1 MKNVFQ
7 TVQSVRALLASGM
20 PNSASDKTAA
30 DYARL
35 CSDVEQ
41 RLEMAAAMLEKGSD
55 YQALQVAEQDPPLL
69 DLAGALSFGEER
81 AWQEFC
87 EAHHLPVAQRL
98 NARTVQA
105 LDALYARGIT
115 ANHPLYKDFRAAVL
129 SRDDTKALQT
139 VRTIL
144 KLNPADENARKELQ
158 RLDNKRMQEALEQL
172 REALTTDDE
181 ERIACLTEG
190 LAASAP
196 EEKLKR
202 VDAYVAGESI
212 RRSFRRRQ
220 AEHQLPELMTQ
231 MLAQQTEGNWQEVG
245 LGLETIK
252 MLIDEHGIEV
262 SDESCKQQLD
272 DLRQF
277 FERDNA
283 VDQKRQDFEK
293 ALRNFVA
300 DVEEV
305 ETCLRIGTSPAYNE
319 IAAKDESFVRQWKE
333 LEAHQMP
340 VPVQTLQRLQAVGQ
354 ALRTRL
360 KGLQRAR
367 RMRRVAIAAVIVG
380 ALLCTTALGLH
391 GWKAYSISQEL
402 LNYQNRQVC
411 SPAEELIRKLRHENE
426 LLLHWPYLQAKI
438 EEVDAWTR
446 QVRATEKQATDAA
459 QMLASSFAGESSKL
473 PPGQLVRQLED
484 AEALVRSLARD
495 LAEGPRNQLL
505 ALRTRVE
512 FHLARVGKQLATEA
526 GASLADIEQTSARE
540 LSFEKLATHMAETVN
555 QIESKLAPLEAALK
569 PEAEA
574 LRLPAPLESKILELR
589 QRLDSFEDELKK
601 FDKVRTET
609 AAADSLATYK
619 TALAGWREVRFA
631 EAAPAAKA
639 LAALPTEAAFL
650 AALLM
655 DGDESA
661 LKAVLDDL
669 SGPYMQPA
677 APLDEDLKTLLT
689 LRDDVYLN
697 NIWENKIVDY
707 SRGSAESTLW
717 STGMLTRA
725 NIGENVRWSGRYY
738 DVSQGSTS
746 VIFTKRDLLRVPAS
760 GGYIGIGVAE
770 SKLSPTSEFI
780 NSLQLNRMTDED
792 GKRFM
797 HSLLE
802 MFEKVM
808 KDKGGS
814 LIAKAYVVQRLENML
829 HRREF
834 AWGLHFCPSLKADLR
849 ELQQILG
856 ETSLRSED
864 WLVAAMRARLTTPL
878 TAFFKRCEARSY
890 LKEASARR
898 GLLRSA
904 ALAGLRFGGY
914 VEVDLSL
921 VLNNPARA
929 SNELWV
935 LAGNGGKPKLV
946 ENSMVGKAAAEA
958 AKLVAKDALPLSPV
972 FFMSLDR
979 SQLLKQYE
987 ADLVP
992 AKSALKPLSGEA
1004 RFLNP

>member
-1 MKNVFQ
+1 
-7 TVQSVRALLASGM
+7 M
-20 PNSASDKTAA
+20 PNSVADKTAA

-69 DLAGALSFGEER
+69 DLAGALSFGEEK

-87 EAHHLPVAQRL
+87 EAHQLPVAPRL

-129 SRDDTKALQT
+129 SRDDAKALQT

-172 REALTTDDE
+172 REALKTDDE
-181 ERIACLTEG
+181 ERIASLTEG

-212 RRSFRRRQ
+212 RRSLRRRQ
-220 AEHQLPELMTQ
+220 AERQLPELMAE
-231 MLAQQTEGNWQEVG
+231 MLAQQTEGNWREVG

-252 MLIDEHGIEV
+252 TLIDAHGIDV
-262 SDESCKQQLD
+262 SGESCKQQLD
-272 DLRQF
+272 DIRQF
-277 FERDNA
+277 FERENV
-283 VDQKRQDFEK
+283 VDQKQQAFEK
-293 ALRNFVA
+293 SLRNFVA

-305 ETCLRIGTSPAYNE
+305 EACLLRGASPAYDE
-319 IAAKDESFVRQWKE
+319 IVAKDESFIRQWKE

-340 VPVQTLQRLQAVGQ
+340 VPDQTLQRLQAAGQ

-360 KGLQRAR
+360 KGLERAR
-367 RMRRVAIAAVIVG
+367 RMRHVAVAAVIVG
-380 ALLCTTALGLH
+380 ALLCTAALGLH

-402 LNYQNRQVC
+402 ANYQNRQVC
-411 SPAEELIRKLRHENE
+411 TPAEELIRKLRSKNE
-426 LLLHWPYLQAKI
+426 LLLHWPYLQARI

-446 QVRATEKQATDAA
+446 QVHATEKQATDAV
-459 QMLASSFAGESSKL
+459 QLLESSFAGESSKL

-484 AEALVRSLARD
+484 AEALVRSLAKD

-512 FHLARVGKQLATEA
+512 LHLARVGKQLATQA
-526 GASLADIEQTSARE
+526 SDSLAEIEQSSAKE
-540 LSFEKLATHMAETVN
+540 LSFEKIAAHMAETVSH
-555 QIESKLAPLEAALK
+555 IGSKLAPLEAALK

-574 LRLPAPLESKILELR
+574 LRLPAPLESKILGLR
-589 QRLDSFEDELKK
+589 QRLNSFEDELKK
-601 FDKVRTET
+601 FDKVRAET
-609 AAADSLATYK
+609 AAAASLATYK
-619 TALAGWREVRFA
+619 TALAGWRDIRFA

-639 LAALPTEAAFL
+639 LAALSTEAAFQ

-669 SGPYMQPA
+669 SGPHMQPA

-707 SRGSAESTLW
+707 SRGSSEAMLW

-738 DVSQGSTS
+738 DVNQGSTS
-746 VIFTKRDLLRVPAS
+746 VIFTKRDLLRVPVS
-760 GGYIGIGVAE
+760 GGYIGMGVAE

-792 GKRFM
+792 GRRFT

-802 MFEKVM
+802 IFEKIM
-808 KDKGGS
+808 RSKEGS
-814 LIAKAYVVQRLENML
+814 PIAKAYVVQRLESML

-834 AWGLHFCPSLKADLR
+834 AWGLHLCPSLKADLR
-849 ELQQILG
+849 ELQQILSG
-856 ETSLRSED
+856 TSLRSED
-864 WLVAAMRARLTTPL
+864 WLIAAMRARLTTSL
-878 TAFFKRCEARSY
+878 TAFFKKCETRSY

-904 ALAGLRFGGY
+904 AQSGLRFGGY

-946 ENSMVGKAAAEA
+946 VNPTVEKAAANAE
-958 AKLVAKDALPLSPV
+958 KLVVKDALPLSPV

-992 AKSALKPLSGEA
+992 DKSALKPLSGEA